1 MKFARMVAS
10 SVSGLCV
17 YTHTAI
23 KHTITALITMARPR
37 FLPMVLRSRLVR
49 KSRAPAIKLT
59 PEKEQP
65 GTQGEQHPETK
76 IHQGQNA
83 KVRFDFRPNE
93 DSAHHQRS
101 DNPEGHAQ
109 HPGRKE

>member
-1 MKFARMVAS
+1 MKFPPIVAS

-17 YTHTAI
+17 YTHRAI

-37 FLPMVLRSRLVR
+37 FLPTVLRSRLVR

-65 GTQGEQHPETK
+65 GTQGEQPPETK
-76 IHQGQNA
+76 IHQEQNA
-83 KVRFDFRPNE
+83 KALFDFRPNE
-93 DSAHHQRS
+93 SSPPQPRS
-101 DNPEGHAQ
+101 YTP
-109 HPGRKE
+109 